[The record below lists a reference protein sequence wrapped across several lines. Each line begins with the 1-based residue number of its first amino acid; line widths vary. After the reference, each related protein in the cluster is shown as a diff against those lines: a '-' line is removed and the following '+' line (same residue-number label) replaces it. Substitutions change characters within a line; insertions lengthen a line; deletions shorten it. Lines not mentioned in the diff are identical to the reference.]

1 MPENIYTVYKITNKV
16 NQKIYIGYTKFT
28 AEERWKDH
36 VGNRNVKNYHL
47 SCAIRKYGADSF
59 SVETLW
65 QSDSSKAAKDT
76 ERLLIAEYKS
86 HLRDVGYNLTMG
98 GEGESKTPEVRERIA
113 ETNRGQK
120 RSAETL
126 QKMSE
131 AGKGLIYEEANL
143 RLMLELKEKGF
154 SYSEISRHFSSLG
167 MVARSGKYISISV
180 FHGAFKRLL
189 SEEISLAGYSLER
202 LRYIE
207 KVSLKAAEKKVEEN
221 HKNPERISSTRTRV
235 HSPEILR
242 KIWEMHLSG
251 VNKTQIAKW
260 VNEQGILNA
269 HGNPYRP
276 NNFCHIFKNVREGKL
291 SLVAN

>member
-1 MPENIYTVYKITNKV
+1 MPENIYTVYKITNKI

-59 SVETLW
+59 AVETLW
-65 QSDSSKAAKDT
+65 QSRSSKAAKDT

-113 ETNRGQK
+113 AGNRGK
-120 RSAETL
+120 IVSAETV
-126 QKMSE
+126 QRMSE
-131 AGKGLIYEEANL
+131 KKKGLIYEEENL
-143 RLMLELKEKGF
+143 RLMLELKENGL

-167 MVARSGKYISISV
+167 MVARSGKDIAISV

-189 SEEISLAGYSLER
+189 SEEISLEGYSLDR
-202 LRYIE
+202 LKHIE
-207 KVSLKAAEKKVEEN
+207 EVSLKAAEKKVEEN
-221 HKNPERISSTRTRV
+221 HKNPERLMKTRV
-235 HSPEILR
+235 HSPEILS

-251 VNKTQIAKW
+251 MNKTQIANW

>member
-1 MPENIYTVYKITNKV
+1 MHKNIYTVYKVTNKV
-16 NQKIYIGYTKFT
+16 NSKIYIGYTKFT

-59 SVETLW
+59 AIETLW
-65 QSDSSKAAKDT
+65 QSRSSKAAKDT
-76 ERLLIAEYKS
+76 EKLLIAEYKS

-120 RSAETL
+120 RSAEAI
-126 QKMSE
+126 QKMSKKK
-131 AGKGLIYEEANL
+131 KGIIYEEKNL
-143 RLMLELKEKGF
+143 RLMLELKEKGC
-154 SYSEISRHFSSLG
+154 SYHEIAEHFFLVGVSS
-167 MVARSGKYISISV
+167 VSGKPISISV
-180 FHGAFKRLL
+180 IRNAFKRLI
-189 SEEISLAGYSLER
+189 SEEVSLEDYSIER
-202 LRYIE
+202 LKHIE
-207 KVSLKAAEKKVEEN
+207 EVSLKAAEKKVEEN
-221 HKNPERISSTRTRV
+221 HKNPERISSGRTRV
-235 HSPEILR
+235 HSPEILS

-251 VNKTQIAKW
+251 MNKTQIANW

-291 SLVAN
+291 SLVG